1 VADEENNTL
10 LIMATPQDYRK
21 ILAVLEE
28 LDIVPLQVS
37 IEVTIVEVLLK
48 DSLKYG
54 LQWFFKG
61 KGIGDYN
68 TVGGLGGSNSNLD
81 ISGGIGSLIDGFNW
95 SLLDSTGAVRTV
107 LTAFA
112 DDSLVNVLSA
122 PSIMVLDNQE
132 ASIQVGDEVPT
143 ISQTQSGTGG
153 TPNTNVIQN
162 IQYRDTGII
171 LNVKPR
177 VNPGGLVTMEVSQE
191 VSSAVTTEVSDIS
204 SPTIQTRKVNSTVA
218 VQSGQTV
225 VLGGLIRDSRAT
237 ADGGIPGL
245 YKIPVVG
252 TLLFGETN
260 NEAERVELV
269 VVITPR
275 VVANA
280 QDAEDLKD
288 DFRIRMQG
296 LKDEFLREAGVI
308 PREENT
314 EQVVV
319 PESESAPVEPI
330 DL

>member
-1 VADEENNTL
+1 
-10 LIMATPQDYRK
+10 M
-21 ILAVLEE
+21 
-28 LDIVPLQVS
+28 
-37 IEVTIVEVLLK
+37 
-48 DSLKYG
+48 
-54 LQWFFKG
+54 
-61 KGIGDYN
+61 GINGYD
-68 TVGGLGGSNSNLD
+68 TVGGLGGSNSGVD
-81 ISGGIGSLIDGFNW
+81 ISGGIGSLLDGFNW
-95 SLLDSTGAVRTV
+95 SLLDSTGAVRAV

-143 ISQTQSGTGG
+143 ISQTETSTGDRG
-153 TPNTNVIQN
+153 VIQSV
-162 IQYRDTGII
+162 QYRDTGII

-177 VNPGGLVTMEVSQE
+177 VNPGGLVTMEVRQE
-191 VSSAVTTEVSDIS
+191 VSTPVATEISDIN
-204 SPTIQTRKVNSTVA
+204 SPTIQTRIVESNVA

-225 VLGGLIRDSRAT
+225 VLGGLIRDKRAN
-237 ADGGIPGL
+237 AQGGIPGL
-245 YKIPVVG
+245 YKVPVLG
-252 TLLFGETN
+252 ALFGETN

-280 QDAEDLKD
+280 QEAQDLMD

-308 PREENT
+308 PREANAE
-314 EQVVV
+314 
-319 PESESAPVEPI
+319 PEAGPQPKSATGAPV